1 MCAFRSNKA
10 SPSRTGRESLFREAS
25 ENDPS
30 SRLSLELFRWCRRRR
45 KKLLLAEP
53 DPRLVGP
60 FSSSE
65 SCRLRFSDKLLL
77 NTRSS
82 SSLQNIVQKYRYC
95 SIRVELRS
103 WSGYGALFT
112 RLDKYRFYFHTS
124 NCKSVSSPYAFRSRT
139 LN

>member
-1 MCAFRSNKA
+1 MSMCAFRSNKA

-82 SSLQNIVQKYRYC
+82 SSLQNIVQKY
-95 SIRVELRS
+95 SDTKNKEQI
-103 WSGYGALFT
+103 GAKPLHI
-112 RLDKYRFYFHTS
+112 LD
-124 NCKSVSSPYAFRSRT
+124 NFRIFGFFVDSF
-139 LN
+139 